1 MREFT
6 FGSYNLR
13 AGGFDDG
20 RDERLRHQLIVL
32 ADVGADAWAFQ
43 ECTGWRAS
51 GRRAFFLAD
60 AGASRVSR
68 FVKSR
73 R

>member
-1 MREFT
+1 MREFA

-20 RDERLRHQLIVL
+20 RDDRLRHQLVLL

-51 GRRAFFLAD
+51 GSRALFLAEQMLD
-60 AGASRVSR
+60 R
-68 FVKSR
+68 
-73 R
+73 